1 MKELL
6 DMFLT
11 FARIGGFT
19 FGGGYAMLPMLQKEV
34 VNGRHWATDEELMDY
49 YAIGQCTP
57 GIIAVNTATF
67 VGYKNRGIPGAIA
80 ATLGV
85 IAPSLVII
93 MIIAAFISNFIEL
106 SFVSSAFAG
115 IRACVCV
122 LIGSAVVKL
131 AKKSLVDKGAI
142 AIAAVVFVLSLFTS
156 VSPAL
161 LVVVAGDRDC
171 TEGRKGGKEMMLML
185 ELGFRFFCCGLFAIG
200 GGLATLPFLY
210 NISKETGWYTFSDI
224 SNMIAVSEST
234 PGPMGVNMA
243 TYVGFHIKG
252 ILGGLAAPL
261 SLVLP
266 SVIIIVIISKIL
278 DKFKSSSIVQNALYG
293 LRAASTALIAA
304 AGIGVAKIAFLHVG
318 EDGSLAFS
326 ELFSIIN
333 WKAIVLSLAIWYGLV
348 KWKKHPILYIVVA
361 AVAGIVF
368 QFH

>member
-142 AIAAVVFVLSLFTS
+142 AIAAVVFVLALFTS

-161 LVVVAGDRDC
+161 LVVVA
-171 TEGRKGGKEMMLML
+171 GKEMMLML

-318 EDGSLAFS
+318 EDGSLVLS
-326 ELFSIIN
+326 KLFSIIN
-333 WKAIVLSLAIWYGLV
+333 WKAIVLALAIWYGLV
-348 KWKKHPILYIVVA
+348 KWKKHPIFYIVAA
-361 AVAGIVF
+361 AVIGIVF